1 MKRPST
7 NSTFPKSRTLIFIE
21 YVLLALC
28 LCVIAIRA
36 TFTESP
42 AMKPTTSPTNIGD
55 SLYSLYI
62 STALFIAFFI
72 WFVWSVCSKK
82 FPYRVTGIEIGLC
95 IFITGAVIAGFAAAD
110 KRLAI
115 TTIAVFIAPALMAI
129 LLVQIL
135 DSQSKIKLLLAT
147 IAALGI
153 VSTYQCAEQHL
164 FSNQATIQEYERS
177 PQTFLEPLGI
187 EQGTLQQFLFEHR
200 LYTKGVHGFF
210 TTSNSAGSFAMMAS
224 FAAIILFIDKLKDH
238 KSNPSW
244 PIYILTSGFATAVVF
259 LGLILTQSKGAI
271 IGALFAAAVFIILLC
286 FSRQVSIHKKAILT
300 ICLLLVIAAVSLI
313 LSYGLKHGRLPGG
326 KSMLVRWQYWQASIK
341 MFADHSFTGVG
352 PGNFAIFYTRYK
364 PAAALESVA
373 DPHNFP
379 LSLLTQYGPLGLI
392 GFLAIILIPLWR
404 TIPSSSIEHRASSI
418 EYRDKSAFRT
428 LALTF
433 LIIILLALLFIRPL
447 LMPLPPA
454 DTLDVTIYL
463 ILTLYI
469 TPIAIFIIAFLLL
482 TAPLSSGQNMG
493 YESRATS
500 HGPRVTITAAALLA
514 AVIGVALHNLIDFA
528 IFEPPVLTTLFA
540 IIACLIA
547 TNQNSRPYSI
557 RDTGYSTSIEN
568 RESRIE
574 RPLVKILLMAAGII
588 TFWAYFN
595 FALIPAA
602 RTTAK
607 IEKAHQAISAGQ
619 FDHAH
624 HILNLASDED
634 QFNPLPLSLNSKLYL
649 HQFQITQSKNP
660 QLIRQAE
667 SCLQAAIKR
676 NSADFKNFERLT
688 DIYVAFGDLAE
699 ISKPEEKNDWLNKA
713 LDSAQQAV
721 ELYPGCERLH
731 FELAKI
737 AEQLGKTDLAHQE
750 YKKAIEIEDSFRRQF
765 KMMYPSRE
773 IVSRLG
779 EEKYQFATERMKGLK
794 KQLRE
799 AHP

>member
-1 MKRPST
+1 
-7 NSTFPKSRTLIFIE
+7 
-21 YVLLALC
+21 
-28 LCVIAIRA
+28 
-36 TFTESP
+36 
-42 AMKPTTSPTNIGD
+42 MKPTTSPTNLGD

-72 WFVWSVCSKK
+72 WFVSNVCSKK

-95 IFITGAVIAGFAAAD
+95 IFIIGAVIAGFAAAD

-135 DSQSKIKLLLAT
+135 DSQSKIKLLLAA
-147 IAALGI
+147 IAALGV

-210 TTSNSAGSFAMMAS
+210 TTSNSAGSFALMAS
-224 FAAIILFIDKLKDH
+224 FAAIILFIDKLKDR

-271 IGALFAAAVFIILLC
+271 IGALFAAAIFIILLC
-286 FSRQVSIHKKAILT
+286 FGRQVSIHKKAILT

-341 MFADHSFTGVG
+341 MYADHPFTGVG

-392 GFLAIILIPLWR
+392 GFLAIIFIPLWNALS
-404 TIPSSSIEHRASSI
+404 TFSTDSSPKDYHS
-418 EYRDKSAFRT
+418 KPAFRT
-428 LALTF
+428 LTLTF
-433 LIIILLALLFIRPL
+433 LITILLALLFIRPL

-469 TPIAIFIIAFLLL
+469 TPVAIFIIAFLLL
-482 TAPLSSGQNMG
+482 TAPLSSTQN
-493 YESRATS
+493 TS
-500 HGPRVTITAAALLA
+500 HHSPLTAHHSPVTSVAAALLA

-547 TNQNSRPYSI
+547 VNQNSRPYSI

-588 TFWAYFN
+588 TIWAYLN

-602 RTTAK
+602 RATAK
-607 IEKAHQAISAGQ
+607 IEQAHQAISTGR
-619 FDHAH
+619 FDYAH
-624 HILNLASDED
+624 QLLNLASDED
-634 QFNPLPLSLNSKLYL
+634 QFNPLPLSLNGKLYL

-660 QLIRQAE
+660 PLIRQAE

-676 NSADFKNFERLT
+676 NNADFKNFERLT
-688 DIYVAFGDLAE
+688 DIYVAFGDLTE
-699 ISKPEEKNDWLNKA
+699 ISKPQEKNDWLNKA
-713 LDSAQQAV
+713 LDSAQLAV

-737 AEQLGKTDLAHQE
+737 AEQLGKTDLAYQK
-750 YKKAIEIEDSFRRQF
+750 YKQAIEIEDSFRSQF
-765 KMMYPSRE
+765 KMMYPNRE

-779 EEKYQFATERMKGLK
+779 EEKYQFATERIKELK
-794 KQLRE
+794 KQQKE
-799 AHP
+799 D

>member
-1 MKRPST
+1 MIRPLT
-7 NSTFPKSRTLIFIE
+7 NSTFPKSRTLIFLE

-42 AMKPTTSPTNIGD
+42 AIRPSTSPTNLGD
-55 SLYSLYI
+55 VLYSLYI
-62 STALFIAFFI
+62 STALFIAFVI
-72 WFVWSVCSKK
+72 WFVSNVCSKK

-95 IFITGAVIAGFAAAD
+95 IFIIGAIAAGFAAAD

-115 TTIAVFIAPALMAI
+115 TTIAIFIAPALMAI

-147 IAALGI
+147 IAALGV

-164 FSNQATIQEYERS
+164 FSNQATIEEYERS

-187 EQGTLQQFLFEHR
+187 EPGTFQQFLFEHR

-224 FAAIILFIDKLKDH
+224 FAAIILFIDKLKNH

-271 IGALFAAAVFIILLC
+271 IGALFAAAIFIILLC
-286 FSRQVSIHKKAILT
+286 FGRQVSIHKKAILT
-300 ICLLLVIAAVSLI
+300 ICLLLVIAAVCLA

-326 KSMLVRWQYWQASIK
+326 KSMLVRWQYWQASAK
-341 MFADHSFTGVG
+341 MYADHPLTGVG
-352 PGNFAIFYTRYK
+352 PGNFATFYTRYK

-392 GFLAIILIPLWR
+392 GFLAIIFIPLWKALS
-404 TIPSSSIEHRASSI
+404 TFSTDSSPKDYHP
-418 EYRDKSAFRT
+418 KPAFRT

-469 TPIAIFIIAFLLL
+469 TPIAVFIIAFLLL
-482 TAPLSSGQNMG
+482 TAPLIPARNTTHHSPLTNYHSPVM
-493 YESRATS
+493 S
-500 HGPRVTITAAALLA
+500 VTAALFA

-547 TNQNSRPYSI
+547 TNNFQYSRP
-557 RDTGYSTSIEN
+557 
-568 RESRIE
+568 
-574 RPLVKILLMAAGII
+574 PLVLKFSPLFKIPLIIAASVII
-588 TFWAYFN
+588 WAYLN

-607 IEKAHQAISAGQ
+607 IEKAHQAISAGR

-624 HILNLASDED
+624 HLLNLASDED
-634 QFNPLPLSLNSKLYL
+634 QLNPLPLSLNGKLYL
-649 HQFQITQSKNP
+649 HQFQVTQSKNSE
-660 QLIRQAE
+660 LLLQAE
-667 SCLQAAIKR
+667 RCLQVVIKR
-676 NSADFKNFERLT
+676 NNADFKNFERLT

-699 ISKPEEKNDWLNKA
+699 ISKPQEKNDWLNKA
-713 LDSAQQAV
+713 LESAQQAV

-737 AEQLGKTDLAHQE
+737 AEHLGKIDIALEH
-750 YKKAIEIEDSFRRQF
+750 YKRAVEIEDSFRSQF
-765 KMMYPSRE
+765 KMMYPNRE

-779 EEKYQFATERMKGLK
+779 EEKYQFAIERIS
-794 KQLRE
+794 RIS
-799 AHP
+799 H

>member
-1 MKRPST
+1 MRPS
-7 NSTFPKSRTLIFIE
+7 
-21 YVLLALC
+21 
-28 LCVIAIRA
+28 
-36 TFTESP
+36 
-42 AMKPTTSPTNIGD
+42 TSPTNLGD

-72 WFVWSVCSKK
+72 WFVSNVCSKK
-82 FPYRVTGIEIGLC
+82 FPYRVTGIEIGLG
-95 IFITGAVIAGFAAAD
+95 IFIIGASLAGYAAAD

-147 IAALGI
+147 IAALGV

-187 EQGTLQQFLFEHR
+187 EPGTLQQFLFEHR

-210 TTSNSAGSFAMMAS
+210 TTSNSAGSFAIIAT
-224 FAAIILFIDKLKDH
+224 FAAIALFIEKLKVLSFPR
-238 KSNPSW
+238 KRES
-244 PIYILTSGFATAVVF
+244 ILHIALCGIAVTFVIF
-259 LGLILTQSKGAI
+259 GLALTQSKGAI
-271 IGALFAAAVFIILLC
+271 IGALFATAIFIILLC
-286 FSRQVSIHKKAILT
+286 FGRQVSIHKKAILA
-300 ICLLLVIAAVSLI
+300 ICLLLVIAAVCLI

-326 KSMLVRWQYWQASIK
+326 KSMLVRWQYWQASAK
-341 MFADHSFTGVG
+341 MFADHPFTGVG

-364 PAAALESVA
+364 PATALESVA

-392 GFLAIILIPLWR
+392 GFLAIIFIPLWKTFSSSSIEHR
-404 TIPSSSIEHRASSI
+404 VSSIEHRASSI
-418 EYRDKSAFRT
+418 EHRVSSIEHRDKPAFRT
-428 LALTF
+428 IALTL
-433 LIIILLALLFIRPL
+433 LIIILLSLLFVRPL

-482 TAPLSSGQNMG
+482 TAPLNSEQNMG
-493 YESRATS
+493 YESRATPVPSTVEGS
-500 HGPRVTITAAALLA
+500 HGPRVTITAAALFA

-547 TNQNSRPYSI
+547 VINIQNPQP
-557 RDTGYSTSIEN
+557 
-568 RESRIE
+568 
-574 RPLVKILLMAAGII
+574 PLALKFSPLFKIPLII
-588 TFWAYFN
+588 AVSVTIWAYLN

-607 IEKAHQAISAGQ
+607 IEQAHQAISAGQ

-624 HILNLASDED
+624 HLLNLASDED
-634 QFNPLPLSLNSKLYL
+634 QFNPLPQSLNGKLYL

-660 QLIRQAE
+660 QLLRQAE
-667 SCLQAAIKR
+667 SCIHAAIKR
-676 NSADFKNFERLT
+676 NNADFKSFERLT
-688 DIYVAFGDLAE
+688 DTYNQMAE
-699 ISKPEEKNDWLNKA
+699 ISKPQEKSDWLNKA

-737 AEQLGKTDLAHQE
+737 AEEIGKTDFAYQQ
-750 YKKAIEIEDSFRRQF
+750 YNKAIEIEDSFRSQF
-765 KMMYPSRE
+765 KMMYPNRE

-779 EEKYQFATERMKGLK
+779 EDKYQLATERIKELK

>member
-7 NSTFPKSRTLIFIE
+7 NPTFPKSRTLIFIE

-28 LCVIAIRA
+28 LCVIAIRT

-42 AMKPTTSPTNIGD
+42 AMRPSTSPTNLSD

-72 WFVWSVCSKK
+72 WFVSNVCSKK
-82 FPYRVTGIEIGLC
+82 FLYRVTGIEIGLG
-95 IFITGAVIAGFAAAD
+95 IFIIGAIVAGFAAAD

-115 TTIAVFIAPALMAI
+115 TTIAVFIAPVLMAI

-135 DSQSKIKLLLAT
+135 DSQLKIKLLLAT
-147 IAALGI
+147 IAALGV

-164 FSNQATIQEYERS
+164 FSNQVTIEEYERS

-210 TTSNSAGSFAMMAS
+210 TTSNSAGSFALMAS
-224 FAAIILFIDKLKDH
+224 FAAIILFIDKLKDR
-238 KSNPSW
+238 KANPSW

-259 LGLILTQSKGAI
+259 FGLILTQSKGAI
-271 IGALFAAAVFIILLC
+271 IGALFATAVFIILLC
-286 FSRQVSIHKKAILT
+286 FGRQVSIHKKAILT
-300 ICLLLVIAAVSLI
+300 ICLLLVIAAVCLI

-341 MFADHSFTGVG
+341 MYADHPFTGVG

-392 GFLAIILIPLWR
+392 GFLAIIFIPLWR
-404 TIPSSSIEHRASSI
+404 TIPSSSIEHRESRI
-418 EYRDKSAFRT
+418 EYRDKSAFKT

-433 LIIILLALLFIRPL
+433 LITILLALLFIRPL
-447 LMPLPPA
+447 LMPLPAA

-469 TPIAIFIIAFLLL
+469 TPVAIFILAFLLL
-482 TAPLSSGQNMG
+482 TAPLNSGQNMG

-500 HGPRVTITAAALLA
+500 HGPRVTITAAALFA
-514 AVIGVALHNLIDFA
+514 TVIGVALHNLIDFA
-528 IFEPPVLTTLFA
+528 IFEPPVLTTFLA
-540 IIACLIA
+540 IISCLIA

-557 RDTGYSTSIEN
+557 RDTGYSTSIE
-568 RESRIE
+568 

-588 TFWAYFN
+588 TICAYFN
-595 FALIPAA
+595 FTLIPAA
-602 RTTAK
+602 KTTAK
-607 IEKAHQAISAGQ
+607 IEQAHQAISAGR

-624 HILNLASDED
+624 QLLNMADKYDPL
-634 QFNPLPLSLNSKLYL
+634 NPLPLSLNGKLYL
-649 HQFQITQSKNP
+649 HQFQVTQSKNSE
-660 QLIRQAE
+660 LLLQAE
-667 SCLQAAIKR
+667 RCLQAVIKR

-688 DIYVAFGDLAE
+688 DIYGDLAE
-699 ISKPEEKNDWLNKA
+699 ISKPQEKNDWLNKA
-713 LDSAQQAV
+713 LDSAQLAV

-737 AEQLGKTDLAHQE
+737 AEEIGKTDLAYQQ
-750 YKKAIEIEDSFRRQF
+750 YNKAIEIEDSFRRQF
-765 KMMYPSRE
+765 KMMYPNRE

-779 EEKYQFATERMKGLK
+779 EEKYQFAIERMKTLK